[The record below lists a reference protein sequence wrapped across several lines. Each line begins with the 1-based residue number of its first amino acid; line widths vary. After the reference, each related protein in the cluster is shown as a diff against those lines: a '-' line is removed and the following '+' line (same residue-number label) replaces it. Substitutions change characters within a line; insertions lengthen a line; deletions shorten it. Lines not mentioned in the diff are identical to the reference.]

1 MEKALLQKIILSVGG
16 VVVAVLLL
24 LLPSL
29 RIPALDDATD
39 SYFREAI
46 SKGGISYATCRVINA
61 SVTIIKES
69 ELHLQ
74 PAGVGLS
81 LAVGQALDPINDM
94 TERVSDV
101 LVTAITSLGVQ
112 KLAYEIGISL
122 APPVLAVFLVLFA
135 ILIWFNTT
143 KLVFLHKTVTRFAL
157 LIIIARFFLPL
168 SSLAND
174 FINTRFFA
182 PQIEQANQQLALD
195 SKELDKLKEF
205 SLPNMGIL
213 GTASFLKEKSSDFK
227 KALTAVANNMGDM
240 INSLLALTFLYVG
253 ILLIQVVFLPLLAF
267 FFLIKIVNALFD
279 IHLPAEVLHH
289 HMNHPENLDHPE
301 HQKTTA
307 A

>member
-1 MEKALLQKIILSVGG
+1 MEKKALVQKISLSVGA
-16 VVVAVLLL
+16 VVVAVLLF
-24 LLPSL
+24 LLPGL
-29 RIPALDDATD
+29 RVPALDDATD

-122 APPVLAVFLVLFA
+122 APPVLAIFLLLFA
-135 ILIWFNTT
+135 AFIWSNNTRLI
-143 KLVFLHKTVTRFAL
+143 FLHKTVTRFAL
-157 LIIIARFFLPL
+157 LIFIARFFLPL
-168 SSLAND
+168 SSLANN

-213 GTASFLKEKSSDFK
+213 GTASFLKEKSADFK
-227 KALTAVANNMGDM
+227 NALAAVASNMGGM
-240 INSLLALTFLYVG
+240 IESLLALTFLYVG

-289 HMNHPENLDHPE
+289 HMNHPEQPTGQLNPE
-301 HQKTTA
+301 GSC
-307 A
+307 